1 MLARIITY
9 TARLGIRCTLCYD
22 ALGAGRLIL
31 QTSPLS
37 PAAIYRH
44 STVAAWREIIKLC
57 PSHIHLSSSN
67 RVDLLAAR
75 RVAS

>member
-1 MLARIITY
+1 MLARIVTY
-9 TARLGIRCTLCYD
+9 ATRLGIRCTLGYN

-31 QTSPLS
+31 QTPPLS
-37 PAAIYRH
+37 PTASYRH
-44 STVAAWREIIKLC
+44 STLTAWREIIQLC
-57 PSHIHLSSSN
+57 PSHIHLTSSN